1 MFLFLLFA
9 TFVVALL
16 VSFVVMCLFA
26 KPIDSVLRRI
36 IADEIS
42 AAWSKYLK
50 FAILVVGVSAG
61 VQLRDLEKYITPMLG
76 GREVQSVSL
85 GFDRWVFEIYRTA
98 IETLEVDALPALG
111 ADHTRAFEAGE
122 IFRRN
127 FHLDPLLVEKNVIG
141 KLRVGFLLA
150 GLPFESG
157 EHFAGRLFRR
167 FLRGD
172 ADRAAVF

>member
-9 TFVVALL
+9 TFVVALF
-16 VSFVVMCLFA
+16 VSLVVMRLFT

-76 GREVQSVSL
+76 GREVQTVSL

-98 IETLEVDALPALG
+98 IETLQGIAWM
-111 ADHTRAFEAGE
+111 
-122 IFRRN
+122 
-127 FHLDPLLVEKNVIG
+127 LLVFFV
-141 KLRVGFLLA
+141 FALLA
-150 GLPFESG
+150 FVFVRLGELRREHRDQPSG
-157 EHFAGRLFRR
+157 NQEQSI
-167 FLRGD
+167 
-172 ADRAAVF
+172 

>member
-9 TFVVALL
+9 TFVVTLL

-61 VQLRDLEKYITPMLG
+61 VQLRDLEKYITPALG
-76 GREVQSVSL
+76 GREVQTASL
-85 GFDRWVFEIYRTA
+85 SFDRWIFELYGSS
-98 IETLEVDALPALG
+98 IETLQGIAWM
-111 ADHTRAFEAGE
+111 
-122 IFRRN
+122 
-127 FHLDPLLVEKNVIG
+127 LLVFFAFALIAYVIVR
-141 KLRVGFLLA
+141 L
-150 GLPFESG
+150 G
-157 EHFAGRLFRR
+157 EARKEQ
-167 FLRGD
+167 
-172 ADRAAVF
+172 

>member
-1 MFLFLLFA
+1 MRLF
-9 TFVVALL
+9 T
-16 VSFVVMCLFA
+16 

-76 GREVQSVSL
+76 GREVQTVSL

-98 IETLEVDALPALG
+98 IETLQGIAWM
-111 ADHTRAFEAGE
+111 
-122 IFRRN
+122 
-127 FHLDPLLVEKNVIG
+127 LLVFFV
-141 KLRVGFLLA
+141 FALLA
-150 GLPFESG
+150 FVFVRLGELRREHRDQPSG
-157 EHFAGRLFRR
+157 NQEQSI
-167 FLRGD
+167 
-172 ADRAAVF
+172 